1 MAEKS
6 DEAAPSVKRF
16 AAILYRDPEW
26 LEQSLERLQG
36 HFGPL
41 DFRGPA
47 RRFDFTDF
55 YEAEMG
61 TGLFRCL
68 VGFTRLTEP
77 PFLVE
82 AKWTTRAIET
92 ELAGGRGR
100 RVNIDVG
107 YLDLFKVVLAS
118 FKGRGHKL
126 YLGREVWADITLTY
140 GKGKFQPLP
149 WSFPDFKAG
158 AYDDDL
164 LELRRI
170 FKAALKR
177 GDGPENPNES

>member
-1 MAEKS
+1 MAEKN
-6 DEAAPSVKRF
+6 DAVAPSVKRF
-16 AAILYRDPEW
+16 AAILYRKLEW
-26 LEQSLERLQG
+26 LQQSLERLRG
-36 HFGPL
+36 PFGPL

-55 YEAEMG
+55 YAAEMG
-61 TGLFRCL
+61 TDLSRGL

-82 AKWTTRAIET
+82 AKWTARAIET
-92 ELAGGRGR
+92 ELAGERGR

-118 FKGRGHKL
+118 FKGRGNKL

-140 GKGKFQPLP
+140 GKGRFQPLP

-158 AYDDDL
+158 TYDDDL

-170 FKAALKR
+170 YKAELKR
-177 GDGPENPNES
+177 GGADI

>member
-1 MAEKS
+1 MGKN
-6 DEAAPSVKRF
+6 DEAAPLVKLF

-26 LEQSLERLQG
+26 LEQSLERLRG
-36 HFGPL
+36 RFGRL
-41 DFRGPA
+41 DFQGPA

-55 YEAEMG
+55 YTAEMG
-61 TGLFRCL
+61 TGLSRCL
-68 VGFTRLTEP
+68 VGFTPLAEP

-82 AKWTTRAIET
+82 AKWTARTIET
-92 ELAGGRGR
+92 ELAGERGR

-118 FKGRGHKL
+118 FKGRGNKL

-140 GKGKFQPLP
+140 GKGKFRPLP

-164 LELRRI
+164 LDLRRI
-170 FKAALKR
+170 YKAELKR
-177 GDGPENPNES
+177 GGAHS